1 MRTLKVISAIGAS
14 LLISACGSQEN
25 YDATIRDF
33 LYDIDKAIAAV
44 EKYKHIDSRAA
55 GEKEGY
61 KFAAERAISKAK
73 YEGTLFSSVYAASIC
88 FKKPIST
95 ANTDKKCLDDLM
107 LDEGGRAND
116 EAFKKLKAAR
126 NIK

>member
-1 MRTLKVISAIGAS
+1 MCTLKIISAIGAS
-14 LLISACGSQEN
+14 LLISACGTKEN
-25 YDATIRDF
+25 YDTTIRDF

-44 EKYKHIDSRAA
+44 EKYKHIDSGAA

-61 KFAAERAISKAK
+61 KHAAEVAISTAK
-73 YEGTLFSSVYAASIC
+73 YESTRFSRVYAASIC

-107 LDEGGRAND
+107 LDEDGDVND
-116 EAFKKLKAAR
+116 ETFQKLKAAR